1 MGFESYP
8 KNIQKRNQKTIIK
21 TSNMKHEP
29 ETMTATGLAVWVLI
43 MAFGLVWMFLH
54 SDEIAKRDQQRL
66 DNIIKTYKLH

>member
-1 MGFESYP
+1 
-8 KNIQKRNQKTIIK
+8 
-21 TSNMKHEP
+21 MKHET
-29 ETMTATGLAVWVLI
+29 ETSTATGLAVWVLI